1 MTNRKQI
8 QITMRPLK
16 ITQIDR
22 YKNFLHDVYEG
33 ERCTTTLCR
42 KHRIS
47 TNTAMVLKKMS
58 LVDIKGYSKMS
69 RKPNSRTAQQVI
81 DNNKG
86 INKNYAHNA
95 RQSQIQ
101 FTSKKQDKKPVQHQ
115 QEKPVSKRTEIS
127 LFWGMIKIKN

>member
-1 MTNRKQI
+1 
-8 QITMRPLK
+8 
-16 ITQIDR
+16 
-22 YKNFLHDVYEG
+22 
-33 ERCTTTLCR
+33 
-42 KHRIS
+42 
-47 TNTAMVLKKMS
+47 MVLKKMS

-86 INKNYAHNA
+86 VNKNYAHNA